1 MLQQATSVNIS
12 LRAIERVCDKF
23 DIRLKESH
31 KTILAILIPAI
42 IYRDGKIIIL
52 AETVHQINR
61 ALKKHNERIDFVSM
75 LLAYNCITNIDKYGV
90 ITIPLCLLLEK
101 LVVRREI
108 VGSKFDTHLTKK
120 VLTNPSTTLCAS
132 EVLNHVGIPFF
143 ISIPVINIFLELV
156 FTDIDA
162 EYKSMVHSNIGFK
175 GQKMSHTKMILK
187 QMQIEKIFLSTAI
200 LLVVTHIGFKIG
212 TSMILVSI
220 LNELYYILKAEYKQ
234 RTAKGVL
241 K

>member
-1 MLQQATSVNIS
+1 MIQQATSINIT

-23 DIRLKESH
+23 DIKLKESH

-42 IYRDGKIIIL
+42 IYRDGSIIIL
-52 AETVHQINR
+52 SETVHQINR
-61 ALKKHNERIDFVSM
+61 ALKKHNEKIDFVSM

-90 ITIPLCLLLEK
+90 ITIPLCVLLDK

-108 VGSKFDTHLTKK
+108 IGSKFDTHLTKK

-143 ISIPVINIFLELV
+143 ISIPVINIFLELA
-156 FTDIDA
+156 FTDIKT
-162 EYKSMVHSNIGFK
+162 EYKSMVQSNIAFK
-175 GQKMSHTKMILK
+175 GQKMSHIKKILK
-187 QMQIEKIFLSTAI
+187 QMQFEKIFLSTAI
-200 LLVVTHIGFKIG
+200 LLVITHIGFKIG
-212 TSMILVSI
+212 TSMILVNI
-220 LNELYYILKAEYKQ
+220 LDELYYILKAEYKAK
-234 RTAKGVL
+234 TAKGFL